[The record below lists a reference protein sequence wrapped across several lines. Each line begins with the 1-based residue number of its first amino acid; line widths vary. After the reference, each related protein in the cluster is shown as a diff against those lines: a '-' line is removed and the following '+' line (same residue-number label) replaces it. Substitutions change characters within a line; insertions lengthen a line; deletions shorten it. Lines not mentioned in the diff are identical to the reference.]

1 MNFRHLGF
9 SLILF
14 FPLFVFGQSSIQLN
28 SSEIKLGIQKLNT
41 VGSALYIAAHPDDE
55 NTRLLAFLAKEKK
68 FRTGYL
74 SLTRGDGGQN
84 LIGNE
89 QSELLGLI
97 RTQELLAAR
106 RTDGAEQFFSRA
118 VDFGFSKNSD
128 ETFRIWNKEQVLAD
142 AVWVIRKFRPDIIIT
157 RFPEDERAG
166 HGHHAASA
174 IIAREAF
181 IAAADSKR
189 FPEQLKYVE
198 AWQARRIVWNTY
210 NFGSMNTTA
219 EDQLKLEV
227 GAFNALLGKGYGEI
241 AAESRTHH
249 KSQGFGSARQRG
261 QAVEYFIHTS
271 GILSKKDLFEG
282 INSQWSRIQ
291 GGEEIGKMIHA
302 ADQNFYSDK
311 PSASVPALVKILK
324 VIESLPEGYWKE
336 QKSKELKDL
345 IAAAAGLWFESYT
358 LQAVQAL
365 GDSIKIRSDIVLQS
379 KFPVKLLS
387 VNTQKQDFDL
397 KEGVSKSIQS
407 SVLAKEITEPY
418 WLFEDHPMGMFKID
432 DQLLI
437 GHPEKPGSTI
447 ISFSFRIEDHEISY
461 QRPAVYKYT
470 DQVRG
475 EVYQPLII
483 APAVT
488 ASITDKAYVFVG
500 NTSKS
505 ITVVLKSFRNK
516 TQGTISPQVPP
527 GWKIEPQKI
536 VFDLPKKG
544 DEKTVQF
551 TISPSD
557 RAESG
562 KFSLQVQSAGQ
573 TYNRA
578 HRIINY
584 DHIPIQNLFPL
595 AEAKIERIELKTG
608 GKKIGYIA
616 GAGDLIPE
624 SLQQIGYQVSTLS
637 ETEIMT
643 TDLSNYDAIIT
654 GVRAYNVNERLT
666 LMQPKLMEYV
676 SKGGILL
683 IQYNV
688 NNPLLVQNIG
698 PYPFKITRD
707 RVTDEN
713 SGVRLLEKD
722 HPVLNYPNKITA
734 KDFEGWIQERG
745 LYFLSDADPKYK
757 RILSMND
764 PGETAK
770 DGSLLVTD
778 YGKGRFVYTSLVFF
792 RELPAGIP
800 GAYRL
805 FVNLL
810 TKQKE

>member
-1 MNFRHLGF
+1 
-9 SLILF
+9 
-14 FPLFVFGQSSIQLN
+14 
-28 SSEIKLGIQKLNT
+28 
-41 VGSALYIAAHPDDE
+41 
-55 NTRLLAFLAKEKK
+55 
-68 FRTGYL
+68 
-74 SLTRGDGGQN
+74 
-84 LIGNE
+84 
-89 QSELLGLI
+89 
-97 RTQELLAAR
+97 
-106 RTDGAEQFFSRA
+106 
-118 VDFGFSKNSD
+118 
-128 ETFRIWNKEQVLAD
+128 
-142 AVWVIRKFRPDIIIT
+142 
-157 RFPEDERAG
+157 
-166 HGHHAASA
+166 
-174 IIAREAF
+174 
-181 IAAADSKR
+181 
-189 FPEQLKYVE
+189 
-198 AWQARRIVWNTY
+198 
-210 NFGSMNTTA
+210 
-219 EDQLKLEV
+219 
-227 GAFNALLGKGYGEI
+227 
-241 AAESRTHH
+241 
-249 KSQGFGSARQRG
+249 
-261 QAVEYFIHTS
+261 
-271 GILSKKDLFEG
+271 
-282 INSQWSRIQ
+282 
-291 GGEEIGKMIHA
+291 
-302 ADQNFYSDK
+302 
-311 PSASVPALVKILK
+311 
-324 VIESLPEGYWKE
+324 
-336 QKSKELKDL
+336 
-345 IAAAAGLWFESYT
+345 
-358 LQAVQAL
+358 
-365 GDSIKIRSDIVLQS
+365 
-379 KFPVKLLS
+379 
-387 VNTQKQDFDL
+387 
-397 KEGVSKSIQS
+397 
-407 SVLAKEITEPY
+407 
-418 WLFEDHPMGMFKID
+418 
-432 DQLLI
+432 
-437 GHPEKPGSTI
+437 
-447 ISFSFRIEDHEISY
+447 
-461 QRPAVYKYT
+461 
-470 DQVRG
+470 
-475 EVYQPLII
+475 
-483 APAVT
+483 
-488 ASITDKAYVFVG
+488 
-500 NTSKS
+500 
-505 ITVVLKSFRNK
+505 
-516 TQGTISPQVPP
+516 
-527 GWKIEPQKI
+527 

-770 DGSLLVTD
+770 DGSLLVAD